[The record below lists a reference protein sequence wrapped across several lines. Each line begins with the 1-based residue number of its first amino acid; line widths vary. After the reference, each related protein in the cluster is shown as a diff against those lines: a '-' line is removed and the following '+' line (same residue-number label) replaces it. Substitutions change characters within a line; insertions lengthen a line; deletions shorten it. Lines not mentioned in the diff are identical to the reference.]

1 MRGEDGLVE
10 SRLAN
15 VTLRSRGTDS
25 PATVVGLSD
34 CAEVQADR
42 AVSTRT
48 VGSTEHH
55 TDLGPFHVKHH
66 LGRSSGPTG
75 RTSHQSPRHASCTQ
89 TRATHPAPEPPQRL
103 EVDYALAGCDR
114 LHGDRRQQVRKSQMF
129 HVKHPACRV
138 RGISAPEPA
147 VPGSSRA
154 ERAPPV
160 LRRAPRSGGTS

>member
-55 TDLGPFHVKHH
+55 KNLGPFHVKHH
-66 LGRSSGPTG
+66 LAAHRDRPGGRRISRRATRPALKPA
-75 RTSHQSPRHASCTQ
+75 RLILHPSPRNDWRST
-89 TRATHPAPEPPQRL
+89 TPWRVATAYTATG
-103 EVDYALAGCDR
+103 VSMYAKAGCFTWNIQLAGD
-114 LHGDRRQQVRKSQMF
+114 
-129 HVKHPACRV
+129 